1 MDPMI
6 ALAGGPDDTAPESDG
21 MVRKAPQNLAL
32 SEVMQPAATK
42 QFCESPKDM
51 TIIVGGGEVQPV
63 APVCGGVGGQRRIDA
78 RALFARF
85 ATLSTLSTGKVN
97 RLIRTGSNSKL
108 DELEA
113 PTLDAT
119 GLRNVLRGVGLGV
132 PNSTSVR
139 PMLAEFGEVV
149 GCQPRL
155 TYAQFETLRA
165 ALSIGEFDE
174 TGDDDLSDGEVD
186 VSLGSETLPTSHL
199 IAHLNVPPNCV
210 YVVGGSGL
218 CLRAPVGGARV
229 VEREVTPISDGVT
242 VLFESSVPS
251 HLTAHIDRKGLC
263 ELVASRAARAEQSA
277 AAEKR
282 QMKPIQRMSRAE
294 RAEQNAI
301 RRTSR
306 SRTRAAAAAEP
317 MISPRPCAPRTTP
330 VARWR

>member
-1 MDPMI
+1 MI

-63 APVCGGVGGQRRIDA
+63 APVCGGVGGQRCIDA

-97 RLIRTGSNSKL
+97 RGSNSKL

-155 TYAQFETLRA
+155 TYAQFEMLHA
-165 ALSIGEFDE
+165 ALSVGEFDE

-199 IAHLNVPPNCV
+199 IAHLNAHLGPLRARAATRAAKTRDHR
-210 YVVGGSGL
+210 GGSGF

-263 ELVASRAARAEQSA
+263 ELVASRAAR
-277 AAEKR
+277 
-282 QMKPIQRMSRAE
+282 KPIQRMSRAE

-317 MISPRPCAPRTTP
+317 MVSPRPCAPRTTP